1 MFCRVKSGGVLGID
15 GFEVDVE
22 VDISNGLPQFNIVG
36 LPDKAIN
43 EAKDRVRSAL
53 KNLGFQMPLKRIT
66 VNLSPSHMKKQG
78 TLYDLPIAIGI
89 LQLSGVLS
97 VGEESVFLGELSL
110 DGKVNRVSGVLP
122 IVLSLSKLG
131 YRKFVVPKANA
142 FEAAVVKDVCVH
154 GVENIDDLVKF
165 LRGERPLEPINV
177 SVEDLFR
184 NIEDF
189 NLDLS
194 DVYGQTLAK
203 RAVEI
208 ACAGFHNLL
217 FVGPPGSGKSMLAKR
232 MITLMPNLTFEEA
245 VEVTRI
251 YSVAG
256 LLTEPLITKRPFRS
270 PHHTASDISLIG
282 GGSIPM
288 PGEISLAHKGVL
300 FLDEMV
306 EFKRKTLEVLRQPME
321 NGYINITRAGGRVI
335 FPAEFLLV
343 GAMNPCPCGNYG
355 NPYKECTCSLAQIRS
370 YQSKLSGPIL
380 DRMDLKVWVEPVEK
394 EELLERSKG
403 ETSAQVKERIEK
415 AVTVQRERFKGRG
428 AFFNGRMGEREVE
441 EFCILDGRAKELLKK
456 AMERL
461 RLTGRSYMKLLKVSR
476 TIADLEGED
485 LIMHHH
491 ISEALQFRIDERLL
505 L

>member
-142 FEAAVVKDVCVH
+142 FEAAVVKDVCVY

-165 LRGERPLEPINV
+165 LSGERHLEPIKV

-184 NIEDF
+184 NVEDF

-194 DVYGQTLAK
+194 DVYGQSLAK

-217 FVGPPGSGKSMLAKR
+217 LVGPPGSGKSMLAKR

-300 FLDEMV
+300 FLDELV

-321 NGYINITRAGGRVI
+321 NGYINITRAGGRVV

-403 ETSAQVKERIEK
+403 ETSAQVKERIER
-415 AVTVQRERFKGRG
+415 AVAVQRERFKGRG

-441 EFCILDGRAKELLKK
+441 EFCILDDKAKELLKK

-485 LIMHHH
+485 PIRHHH
-491 ISEALQFRIDERLL
+491 ISEALQFRLDERLL

>member
-1 MFCRVKSGGVLGID
+1 MFCRVKSGGVFGID

-53 KNLGFQMPLKRIT
+53 KNLGFQMPLRRIT

-78 TLYDLPIAIGI
+78 TLYDLPMAIGI
-89 LQLSGVLS
+89 LQLSGVLNA
-97 VGEESVFLGELSL
+97 GEDSIFLGELSL
-110 DGKVNRVSGVLP
+110 DGKVNKVSGVLP
-122 IVLSLSKLG
+122 IVLSLSRLG

-142 FEAAVVKDVCVH
+142 FEAAVVKDVCVY
-154 GVENIDDLVKF
+154 GVESIYDIVKF
-165 LRGERPLEPINV
+165 LRGEKILEPINV
-177 SVEDLFR
+177 SVDDLFK
-184 NIEDF
+184 NAEDF

-217 FVGPPGSGKSMLAKR
+217 FVGPPGSGKSMLSKR
-232 MITLMPNLTFEEA
+232 MITLLPNLTFEEA
-245 VEVTRI
+245 IEVTRI

-256 LLTEPLITKRPFRS
+256 LLTEPLITRRPFRS

-306 EFKRKTLEVLRQPME
+306 EFRRKTLEVLRQPME
-321 NGYINITRAGGRVI
+321 DGCINITRAGWRV
-335 FPAEFLLV
+335 V
-343 GAMNPCPCGNYG
+343 
-355 NPYKECTCSLAQIRS
+355 
-370 YQSKLSGPIL
+370 
-380 DRMDLKVWVEPVEK
+380 
-394 EELLERSKG
+394 
-403 ETSAQVKERIEK
+403 
-415 AVTVQRERFKGRG
+415 
-428 AFFNGRMGEREVE
+428 
-441 EFCILDGRAKELLKK
+441 
-456 AMERL
+456 
-461 RLTGRSYMKLLKVSR
+461 
-476 TIADLEGED
+476 
-485 LIMHHH
+485 
-491 ISEALQFRIDERLL
+491 
-505 L
+505 